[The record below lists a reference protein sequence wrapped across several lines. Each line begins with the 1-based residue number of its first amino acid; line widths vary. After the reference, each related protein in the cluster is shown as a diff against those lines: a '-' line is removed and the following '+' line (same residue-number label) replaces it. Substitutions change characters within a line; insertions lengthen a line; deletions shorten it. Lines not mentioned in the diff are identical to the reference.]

1 MTARLVAAAS
11 LLVAL
16 AGGPAHAAAPQPP
29 VGRWLTKGGSA
40 VIELASC
47 GGALCGRIVGIRTDR
62 PGELLPVDWQGEP
75 QCGLTIVQAS
85 RHEGDAWFGR
95 ITDPRNGNIWKARLA
110 PAPDGTLHLRGY
122 VGIPLLGQTQV
133 WTRYDGAVS
142 QDCQILD
149 TQQAMHARS
158 LPSPG

>member
-11 LLVAL
+11 VL
-16 AGGPAHAAAPQPP
+16 
-29 VGRWLTKGGSA
+29 VGRWLTEGGGA
-40 VIELASC
+40 VIEFSSC
-47 GGALCGRIVGIRTDR
+47 GGALCGRIVGIRANR
-62 PGELLPVDWQGEP
+62 PGNKLAVDWRGKP
-75 QCGLTIVQAS
+75 LCGLTIVQAS

-122 VGIPLLGQTQV
+122 VGIPMLGQTQV